1 MISNRG
7 FFLLVVPIL
16 WSFASVIH
24 FRFPGDEYGLWVISS
39 IAGSWALMVVP
50 NIGDIHQPW
59 IRSSVAG
66 AGALVMAAFGGVL
79 CWLKVRILFWLVLWT
94 ISALTWLGFML
105 SGYPSLERA
114 LAKNGSWWAYLL
126 SAAMMAAYTAMLIS
140 VAVGIFQL
148 FLRRMARKPTP
159 PPSTIAPT
167 P

>member
-16 WSFASVIH
+16 WSFVSVIH

-39 IAGSWALMVVP
+39 IAGSWVLMVVP
-50 NIGDIHQPW
+50 GVGDINQPW

-66 AGALVMAAFGGVL
+66 AGALVMAVFGCVL
-79 CWLKVRILFWLVLWT
+79 CWLKVRILFWLVLWLM
-94 ISALTWLGFML
+94 SALTWLGFML

-126 SAAMMAAYTAMLIS
+126 SAALMAAYTAILIS
-140 VAVGIFQL
+140 MATGTFQL
-148 FLRRMARKPTP
+148 ILRRLARKPPTP
-159 PPSTIAPT
+159 PSSVAPT

>member
-24 FRFPGDEYGLWVISS
+24 FRFPGDEYAMWGVSS
-39 IAGSWALMVVP
+39 LAGSWVLFLVP
-50 NIGDIHQPW
+50 SVGDIHQPW

-66 AGALVMAAFGGVL
+66 TGALVMAAFGCVL
-79 CWLKVRILFWLVLWT
+79 WWLKVRILFWLVLWL

-114 LAKNGSWWAYLL
+114 LAKNGSWWAYLF
-126 SAAMMAAYTAMLIS
+126 SAAMMAAYTAILVS
-140 VAVGIFQL
+140 TATGFFQL
-148 FLRRMARKPTP
+148 FLKRFAREPAAPNSPIVPTP
-159 PPSTIAPT
+159 
-167 P
+167 